1 MAEAK
6 KTTSNVGTLVL
17 NRVDE
22 MCKVGFT
29 MPKDYNYVNAVKAT
43 MLKLQDVKDKNGKPA
58 LEVCTPSSIQ
68 SALFSMVVKGLDVS
82 KNQAYLVCYG
92 DQLQLQESYFGKV
105 LQVKRIFPEWE
116 PRPNIVHADDTFKY
130 TVNPDTGRRELV
142 EHTQSLENL
151 DKPILG
157 GYIYLPCADGGKD
170 LYIMTIKQIIAAWNK
185 SRSGGATAKQFPEK
199 MAMKTLVNSGCNII
213 INSTPSQSNIAD
225 NSDDPN
231 APEPVT
237 EYADAEEVVEV
248 HELPDAP
255 QYVDTETGEIKAN
268 AQEQAEPAEH
278 TSTADDDSDF

>member
-1 MAEAK
+1 MAETK
-6 KTTSNVGTLVL
+6 KTSSNVGQLVL
-17 NRVDE
+17 SRVEE
-22 MCKVGFT
+22 MCQVGFT

-43 MLKLQDVKDKNGKPA
+43 MLKMQEIKDKNGKPA

-92 DQLQLQESYFGKV
+92 EQLQLQESYFGKV
-105 LQVKRIFPEWE
+105 LQVKRIFPDWE
-116 PRPNIVHADDTFKY
+116 PRPNIVHEGDTFKY
-130 TVNPDTGRRELV
+130 KVNPETGRRELV

-151 DKPILG
+151 DNPIVG

-170 LYIMTIKQIIAAWNK
+170 LYCMTYKQIIAAWNK

-199 MAMKTLVNSGCNII
+199 MAMKTLVNSGCTMV

-231 APEPVT
+231 APESTT

-255 QYVDTETGEIKAN
+255 HDVDTETGEIKNEPVPEAP
-268 AQEQAEPAEH
+268 AQAQ
-278 TSTADDDSDF
+278 TQNDDSDF

>member
-92 DQLQLQESYFGKV
+92 QQLQLQESYFGKV
-105 LQVKRIFPEWE
+105 LQVKRIFPDWE
-116 PRPNIVHADDTFKY
+116 PRPNIVHEGDTFKY
-130 TVNPDTGRRELV
+130 TVNPETGRRELV

-151 DKPILG
+151 DKPIVG

-170 LYIMTIKQIIAAWNK
+170 LYCMTIKQIMASWSK

-199 MAMKTLVNSGCNII
+199 MAMKTLVNSGCTMV

-231 APEPVT
+231 APETEP
-237 EYADAEEVVEV
+237 EYAYAEEVVEV

-255 QYVDTETGEIKAN
+255 QYVDTETGEIKES
-268 AQEQAEPAEH
+268 AQEQSAQAEQA
-278 TSTADDDSDF
+278 STADDDSDF

>member
-17 NRVDE
+17 SRVDE
-22 MCKVGFT
+22 MCKVGFS

-92 DQLQLQESYFGKV
+92 QQLQLQESYFGKV
-105 LQVKRIFPEWE
+105 LQVKRIFPDWE
-116 PRPNIVHADDTFKY
+116 PRPNIVHEGDTFKY
-130 TVNPDTGRRELV
+130 TVNPETGRRELV

-151 DKPILG
+151 DKPIVG

-170 LYIMTIKQIIAAWNK
+170 LYCMTIKQIMASWSK
-185 SRSGGATAKQFPEK
+185 SRSGGATAKAFPEK
-199 MAMKTLVNSGCNII
+199 MAMKTLVNSGCTMV

-231 APEPVT
+231 APESVP
-237 EYADAEEVVEV
+237 EYADAEEIVEV
-248 HELPDAP
+248 KELPDAP
-255 QYVDTETGEIKAN
+255 QYVDTETGEIKNEPVPEAPVQ
-268 AQEQAEPAEH
+268 AQEH
-278 TSTADDDSDF
+278 DDDSDF

>member
-1 MAEAK
+1 MAETK
-6 KTTSNVGTLVL
+6 KTSSNVGQLVL
-17 NRVDE
+17 SRVEE
-22 MCKVGFT
+22 MCQVGFT

-43 MLKLQDVKDKNGKPA
+43 MLKLQDVKDKNGKSA

-82 KNQAYLVCYG
+82 KNQAYLVVYN
-92 DQLQLQESYFGKV
+92 DKLQLQESYFGKV

-130 TVNPDTGRRELV
+130 TVNPETGRRELV

-151 DKPILG
+151 DKPIVG

-170 LYIMTIKQIIAAWNK
+170 LYVMTAKQIAAAWSK

-199 MAMKTLVNSGCNII
+199 MAMKTIVNSGCTMV

-231 APEPVT
+231 APETEP
-237 EYADAEEVVEV
+237 EYAYAEEVVEV
-248 HELPDAP
+248 HELPAAP
-255 QYVDTETGEIKAN
+255 QDVDTETGEIKEEPTTEAP
-268 AQEQAEPAEH
+268 AQAQ
-278 TSTADDDSDF
+278 TQDDDSDF

>member
-22 MCKVGFT
+22 MCKIGFT

-43 MLKLQDVKDKNGKPA
+43 MLKLQEVKDKNGKPA
-58 LEVCTPSSIQ
+58 LEVCTPASIQ

-82 KNQAYLVCYG
+82 KNQAYLVVYN
-92 DQLQLQESYFGKV
+92 DKLQLQESYFGKV

-116 PRPNIVHADDTFKY
+116 PRPNIVHEGDTFKY
-130 TVNPDTGRRELV
+130 AVNPETGRRELV

-151 DKPILG
+151 DKPIVG

-170 LYIMTIKQIIAAWNK
+170 LYCMTYKQIVASWSK

-231 APEPVT
+231 APDSTP
-237 EYADAEEVVEV
+237 EYADAEEIVEV
-248 HELPDAP
+248 KELPDAP
-255 QYVDTETGEIKAN
+255 QYVDTETGEIKSSS
-268 AQEQAEPAEH
+268 QEQAAPAEH

>member
-1 MAEAK
+1 MSEAK

-22 MCKVGFT
+22 MCKIGFT

-43 MLKLQDVKDKNGKPA
+43 MLKLQEVKDKNGKPA

-92 DQLQLQESYFGKV
+92 QQLQLQESYFGKV

-130 TVNPDTGRRELV
+130 TVNPETGRRELV

-151 DKPILG
+151 DKPIVG

-170 LYIMTIKQIIAAWNK
+170 LYCMTYKQIVAAWNK

-231 APEPVT
+231 APEPVP
-237 EYADAEEVVEV
+237 EYADAEEIVEV
-248 HELPDAP
+248 KELPDAP
-255 QYVDTETGEIKAN
+255 QYVDTETGEIKNEPVPEAPVQ
-268 AQEQAEPAEH
+268 AQEH
-278 TSTADDDSDF
+278 DDDSDF

>member
-1 MAEAK
+1 MSEAK

-22 MCKVGFT
+22 MCKIGFT

-43 MLKLQDVKDKNGKPA
+43 MLKLQEVKDKNGKPA

-92 DQLQLQESYFGKV
+92 QQLQLQESYFGKV

-116 PRPNIVHADDTFKY
+116 PRPNIVHEGDTFKY
-130 TVNPDTGRRELV
+130 AVNPETGRRELV

-151 DKPILG
+151 DKPIVG

-170 LYIMTIKQIIAAWNK
+170 LYCMTIKQIMASWSK

-199 MAMKTLVNSGCNII
+199 MAMKTLVNSGCTMV
-213 INSTPSQSNIAD
+213 INSTPSQSSFAD

-231 APEPVT
+231 APEPVP
-237 EYADAEEVVEV
+237 EYADAEEIVEV
-248 HELPDAP
+248 KELPDAP
-255 QYVDTETGEIKAN
+255 QYVDTDTGEIKES
-268 AQEQAEPAEH
+268 AQEKAAQAEQ

>member
-22 MCKVGFT
+22 MCKIGFT

-43 MLKLQDVKDKNGKPA
+43 MLKLQEVKDKNGKPA
-58 LEVCTPSSIQ
+58 LEVCTPASIQ

-92 DQLQLQESYFGKV
+92 QQLQLQESYFGKV

-116 PRPNIVHADDTFKY
+116 PRPNIVHEGDTFKY
-130 TVNPDTGRRELV
+130 TVNPETGRRELV

-151 DKPILG
+151 DKPIVG

-170 LYIMTIKQIIAAWNK
+170 LYCMTYKQIVAAWNK

-199 MAMKTLVNSGCNII
+199 MAMKTLVNSGCTMV

-231 APEPVT
+231 APEPT
-237 EYADAEEVVEV
+237 QEFDYAEEVVEV

-255 QYVDTETGEIKAN
+255 QDVDNETDEIKNEPVPEAP
-268 AQEQAEPAEH
+268 AQAQ
-278 TSTADDDSDF
+278 TQNDDSDF

>member
-92 DQLQLQESYFGKV
+92 EQLQLQESYFGKV
-105 LQVKRIFPEWE
+105 LQVKRIFPDWE
-116 PRPNIVHADDTFKY
+116 PRPNIVHEGDTFKY
-130 TVNPDTGRRELV
+130 TVNPETGRRELV

-199 MAMKTLVNSGCNII
+199 MAMKTIVNSGCTMV

-231 APEPVT
+231 APETEP
-237 EYADAEEVVEV
+237 EYAYAEEVVEV
-248 HELPDAP
+248 QELPDAP
-255 QYVDTETGEIKAN
+255 QYVDTETGEIKDEPTPEAP
-268 AQEQAEPAEH
+268 AQAQ
-278 TSTADDDSDF
+278 TKDDDSDF

>member
-43 MLKLQDVKDKNGKPA
+43 MLKLQEVKDKNGKPA

-68 SALFSMVVKGLDVS
+68 SALFAMVVKGLDVS

-92 DQLQLQESYFGKV
+92 QQLQLQESYFGKV
-105 LQVKRIFPEWE
+105 LQVKRIFPDWE
-116 PRPNIVHADDTFKY
+116 PRPNIVHEGDTFKY
-130 TVNPDTGRRELV
+130 TVNPETGRRELV

-151 DKPILG
+151 DKPIVG

-170 LYIMTIKQIIAAWNK
+170 LYCMTYKQIVSAWQK
-185 SRSGGATAKQFPEK
+185 SRSGGATAKAFPEK
-199 MAMKTLVNSGCNII
+199 MAMKTLVNSGCTMV

-231 APEPVT
+231 APEPVP
-237 EYADAEEVVEV
+237 EYADAEEIVEV
-248 HELPDAP
+248 HEIPDAP
-255 QYVDTETGEIKAN
+255 QDVDTETGEIKNEPVPEAP
-268 AQEQAEPAEH
+268 AQAQ
-278 TSTADDDSDF
+278 TQNDDSDF

>member
-1 MAEAK
+1 MAETK
-6 KTTSNVGTLVL
+6 KTSSNVGQLVL
-17 NRVDE
+17 SRVEE
-22 MCKVGFT
+22 MCQVGFT

-68 SALFSMVVKGLDVS
+68 SALFTMVVKGLDVS

-92 DQLQLQESYFGKV
+92 EQLQLQESYFGKV

-130 TVNPDTGRRELV
+130 TVNPETGRKELV

-151 DKPILG
+151 DKPIVG

-170 LYIMTIKQIIAAWNK
+170 LYVMTAKQIAAAWSK

-199 MAMKTLVNSGCNII
+199 MAMKTIVNSGCTMV

-231 APEPVT
+231 APETEP
-237 EYADAEEVVEV
+237 EYAYAEEVVEV

-255 QYVDTETGEIKAN
+255 QDVDTETGEIKEEPTTEAP
-268 AQEQAEPAEH
+268 AQAQ
-278 TSTADDDSDF
+278 TQDDDSDF

>member
-22 MCKVGFT
+22 MCKIGFT

-43 MLKLQDVKDKNGKPA
+43 MLKLPEAKDKNGKPA

-82 KNQAYLVCYG
+82 KNQAYLVVYN
-92 DQLQLQESYFGKV
+92 DKLQLQESYFGKV

-116 PRPNIVHADDTFKY
+116 PRPNIVHEGDTFKY
-130 TVNPDTGRRELV
+130 AVNPETGRRELV

-151 DKPILG
+151 DKPIVG

-170 LYIMTIKQIIAAWNK
+170 LYCMTYKQIVASWSK

-231 APEPVT
+231 APEPAP
-237 EYADAEEVVEV
+237 EYADAEEIVEV
-248 HELPDAP
+248 KELPDAP
-255 QYVDTETGEIKAN
+255 QYVDTETGEIKNEPATEAHVQ
-268 AQEQAEPAEH
+268 AQEHDE
-278 TSTADDDSDF
+278 DSDF

>member
-43 MLKLQDVKDKNGKPA
+43 MLKLQEVKDKNGKPA
-58 LEVCTPSSIQ
+58 LEVCTPASIQ
-68 SALFSMVVKGLDVS
+68 SALFAMVVKGLDVS
-82 KNQAYLVCYG
+82 KNQAYLVVYN
-92 DQLQLQESYFGKV
+92 DKLQLQESYFGKV

-116 PRPNIVHADDTFKY
+116 PRPNIVHEGDTFKY
-130 TVNPDTGRRELV
+130 AVNPETGRRELV

-151 DKPILG
+151 DKPIVG

-170 LYIMTIKQIIAAWNK
+170 LYCMTYKQIVVAWNK

-199 MAMKTLVNSGCNII
+199 MAMKTLVNSGCTMV

-231 APEPVT
+231 APEPPQ
-237 EYADAEEVVEV
+237 EFDYPEAVVEV
-248 HELPDAP
+248 HALPAAP
-255 QYVDTETGEIKAN
+255 QDIDTETGEIKEEPTTEAP
-268 AQEQAEPAEH
+268 AQAQ
-278 TSTADDDSDF
+278 TQDDDSDF